1 MPRAASGPQER
12 EDLVHG
18 WESVLLV
25 LGEDELSVADDVEL
39 PGPARANRRVEAV
52 CVQLG
57 CETRG
62 PFVVAASDGA
72 VQDLDG
78 HIVSVPPARDGG
90 ASGGRPRLAGE
101 MDHPIKLVV
110 TDDLRRSRL
119 TVFFRLL
126 LAIPHF
132 IWIYLWAIAAAVV
145 LLIAWFAALFT
156 KRVPAGLHNF
166 LASYL
171 RYQVHLFGYITLAAD
186 PYPAFGG
193 NSDYPIDV
201 VVAPPE
207 EQGRLGVF
215 FRLLLALPA
224 LFLSSAMNYLVEIL
238 VFFAWFV
245 CLFTGRMPEGM
256 RNLVAF
262 TIRYHA
268 QTQAY
273 YSLLTSRY
281 PSLNVGL
288 E

>member
-1 MPRAASGPQER
+1 
-12 EDLVHG
+12 
-18 WESVLLV
+18 
-25 LGEDELSVADDVEL
+25 
-39 PGPARANRRVEAV
+39 
-52 CVQLG
+52 
-57 CETRG
+57 
-62 PFVVAASDGA
+62 
-72 VQDLDG
+72 
-78 HIVSVPPARDGG
+78 
-90 ASGGRPRLAGE
+90 

-110 TDDLRRSRL
+110 TDDLRRNRL

-132 IWIYLWAIAAAVV
+132 IWLYLWSIAALVV
-145 LLIAWFAALFT
+145 FVIAWFAALFP
-156 KRVPAGLHNF
+156 KRVPAGMHGF

-171 RYQVHLFGYITLAAD
+171 RYQVHVMAYISLAAD

-193 NSDYPIDV
+193 STDYPIDAV
-201 VVAPPE
+201 IAPPE

-215 FRLLLALPA
+215 FRGLLALPA
-224 LFLSSAMNYLVEIL
+224 LFLSSAMNYLVYVI

-245 CLFTGRMPEGM
+245 CLATGRMPEGM
-256 RNLVAF
+256 RNLMAF

-273 YSLLTSRY
+273 YFLLTSRY

>member
-1 MPRAASGPQER
+1 
-12 EDLVHG
+12 
-18 WESVLLV
+18 
-25 LGEDELSVADDVEL
+25 
-39 PGPARANRRVEAV
+39 
-52 CVQLG
+52 
-57 CETRG
+57 
-62 PFVVAASDGA
+62 
-72 VQDLDG
+72 
-78 HIVSVPPARDGG
+78 
-90 ASGGRPRLAGE
+90 
-101 MDHPIKLVV
+101 MDHPIRLVV

-132 IWIYLWAIAAAVV
+132 IWIYLWGIAALVV
-145 LLIAWFAALFT
+145 LVIAWLAALFT
-156 KRVPAGLHNF
+156 RRVPGGIHDF
-166 LASYL
+166 LARYL
-171 RYQVHLFGYITLAAD
+171 RYQVHLYGYVTLAAD
-186 PYPAFGG
+186 PYPAFNG
-193 NSDYPIDV
+193 SADYPIDV
-201 VVAPPE
+201 VIPGPE

-215 FRLLLALPA
+215 FRALLALPA
-224 LFLSSAMNYLVEIL
+224 LFLSGAMNWLVEVA

-256 RNLVAF
+256 RNLLAF